1 MEIALMVICFIV
13 AYVIGAVPFAYIAGK
28 TLKGIDIRDYGSGN
42 VGATNVLRTLGK
54 GPGIIVLL
62 LDMVKGAAAVTL
74 VPLAFLKINGA
85 DFPVSNEL
93 LKVICGVA
101 AIAGHIWTVFL
112 RFRGGKGVATT
123 VGVFLGLTWVSML
136 TAGAVFI
143 IVVFLT
149 RYIALGSLSL
159 GISLL
164 VANLLL
170 GCPVEYAALSG
181 AVLLLVIYTHRSNI
195 RRLMNGTENKLGR
208 KAQVA
213 KEGAK

>member
-1 MEIALMVICFIV
+1 MVICFIV

-42 VGATNVLRTLGK
+42 VGSTNVLRTLGK

-74 VPLAFLKINGA
+74 VPLAF
-85 DFPVSNEL
+85 